1 MSAPRPR
8 SSVPGLAT
16 RCIHAGTHDD
26 RATGG
31 ACSPLF
37 TSTAYRF
44 PNQANENVYPRYF
57 NTPNQRAV
65 ARKLASLEQG
75 EDAIILGSGMAAIST
90 LLFSRLGPGDHAVF
104 QADLYGG
111 THRLVTQRLP
121 RVGADISF
129 VRTVDEFAAAMRPQ
143 TRLLYV
149 ESPSNPL
156 LRCVDLA
163 AIARLGRDRGALTV
177 IDNTFATP
185 VNQNPIPLGFNV
197 VIHSATKYLNGHSDV
212 CAGAMIASESIIA
225 ELRDVAMDH
234 GGAPDAHACHQLER
248 GLKTLA
254 LRVRAHNEN
263 AGRLAR
269 FLRSHPAVRRVYY
282 PGLPDHPDHAIAA
295 RQMRGFGGMLSFEL
309 REPNGAGRLLE
320 RLRVATPALSLGGV
334 ETLVCLPAQT
344 SHRLMTPEH
353 RARAGIPDGLV
364 RVSVGIEDI
373 EDLIEDFSRALA
385 HLRSHHASPDAGTAL
400 PTRDRTPAGTGSPA
414 LPTVTHDIARRRFEL
429 SPDGGPPAFL
439 RYEHEGDRV
448 AFCHTEVPAEMRHRG
463 IAGILTR
470 AALDEARRAG
480 WTIVPRCTYVAGFLR
495 RHPEY
500 ATLSYPRT

>member
-1 MSAPRPR
+1 MSADNGNHR
-8 SSVPGLAT
+8 LAT
-16 RCIHAGTHDD
+16 RCIHAGAHDD

-31 ACSPLF
+31 TGSPLF

-44 PNQANENVYPRYF
+44 PNEANENVYPRYF

-65 ARKLASLEQG
+65 ARKLASLELG
-75 EDAIILGSGMAAIST
+75 EDAIIFGSGMAAIST

-121 RVGADISF
+121 RLGADITLAQ
-129 VRTVDEFAAAMRPQ
+129 TVDEFAAAMRPE

-156 LRCVDLA
+156 LRCIDLA

-185 VNQNPIPLGFNV
+185 VNQNPIPLGFDV

-212 CAGAMIASESIIA
+212 CAGAIISSEAIIR
-225 ELRDVAMDH
+225 ELRDLAMDH

-254 LRVRAHNEN
+254 LRVRGHNEN
-263 AGRLAR
+263 AGRLAL
-269 FLRSHPAVRRVYY
+269 FLRSHPAVRCVNY
-282 PGLPDHPDHAIAA
+282 PGLPEHPDHAIAS
-295 RQMRGFGGMLSFEL
+295 RQMRGFGGMLSFAL
-309 REPNGAGRLLE
+309 RDPGGAGRLLE
-320 RLRVATPALSLGGV
+320 CLRVATPALSLGGV

-344 SHRLMTPEH
+344 SHRLMTPEE
-353 RARAGIPDGLV
+353 RARAGIANGLV

-373 EDLIEDFSRALA
+373 EDLIEDFSQALA
-385 HLRSHHASPDAGTAL
+385 RCRSRPSTANAEPAVRECHGASSGIE
-400 PTRDRTPAGTGSPA
+400 SPA
-414 LPTVTHDIARRRFEL
+414 RPTVTHDSTLRRFEISL
-429 SPDGGPPAFL
+429 DGGPPAFL
-439 RYEHEGDRV
+439 HYEQEGDQMIIS
-448 AFCHTEVPAEMRHRG
+448 HTEVP
-463 IAGILTR
+463 L
-470 AALDEARRAG
+470 ALRNQGLGGLLIRTALEEARRAG
-480 WTIVPRCTYVAGFLR
+480 WRIVPRCTFAAGFMR
-495 RHPEY
+495 RNPEF
-500 ATLSYPRT
+500 ANLLSSRP